1 MSDAN
6 ISDDYHDLI
15 VSSTAIIEECIAI
28 LNKQNKDS
36 YRIIK
41 VPKLEATIFN
51 ASKMLVPNH
60 LFDTQLI
67 QFYKDFLP
75 VIQFTHNLKYTI
87 KSMVYTNEDLSINID
102 RSPAFILDL
111 EHKLHDYKLSI
122 DKHYEQLVVNNSNII
137 KSYCKH
143 IHTNI
148 NDYSID
154 LNTITII
161 FKCMEYDFK
170 FIPYG
175 SNIFTQLFA
184 DKLITSEYQQ
194 SILELSNDLKV
205 KYLSVISTPNDNKM
219 TMSQSQ
225 LLQTYNIT
233 PSTPNLSLSQIFK
246 QLFGLTTNITIDNLE
261 SALKSTSKTLT
272 KHISFVIISKHNND
286 FYYDIDNLFDREKLS
301 KLTSSIGVS
310 NDYIDIFKTL
320 QSNLISKKVAAGIHK
335 YNYSDTTDQRSLPSV
350 SNAISECY
358 VLWTNDFIHFKLR
371 SSPVPNN
378 IINKIISNKSS
389 EVIDL
394 YNSCFEQ
401 KLLDIIKND
410 TLISYKQ
417 IKYLSFD
424 IDDEEVT
431 FIEKLCKSV
440 GKYIKSIGNIN
451 NESNMTDKL
460 IKIIQTEF
468 DNFKPFHISKS
479 ISMQPILIYN
489 NIAIQIANR
498 VKKDIT
504 QWYNNKEPVNQ
515 IDVIIKAI
523 IASNDNIYTKFIASY
538 YLDMSGNN

>member
-1 MSDAN
+1 MSN
-6 ISDDYHDLI
+6 LSISDDYNELI
-15 VSSTAIIEECIAI
+15 VSSTAIIQECIDI
-28 LNKQNKDS
+28 LNKQNEDS
-36 YRIIK
+36 YRVIK
-41 VPKLEATIFN
+41 IPKLQSITTF
-51 ASKMLVPNH
+51 SKVTNN

-75 VIQFTHNLKYTI
+75 IIQFIHNIKYAI
-87 KSMVYTNEDLSINID
+87 KEMSYTNEDLSINID
-102 RSPAFILDL
+102 RSPAFILEL
-111 EHKLHDYKLSI
+111 EHKLYDYKLAI
-122 DKHYEQLVVNNSNII
+122 DQYYEQLTTNNSNII
-137 KSYCKH
+137 KSYCKYLH
-143 IHTNI
+143 DHN
-148 NDYSID
+148 NDYHID
-154 LNTITII
+154 LNSIALI
-161 FKCMEYDFK
+161 FNCMEYDFK

-175 SNIFTQLFA
+175 STIFTQLFV
-184 DKLITSEYQQ
+184 DKLVTHEHQMDIS
-194 SILELSNDLKV
+194 ELSNALKI
-205 KYLSVISTPNDNKM
+205 KYLSFVNPPNDNQINKK
-219 TMSQSQ
+219 QSR
-225 LLQTYNIT
+225 LLQTYNLT
-233 PSTPNLSLSQIFK
+233 PSTPNLSLSQVFN
-246 QLFGLTTNITIDNLE
+246 QLFGITTNVTIDKLE
-261 SALKSTSKTLT
+261 SILKSTSKTLN
-272 KHISFVIISKHNND
+272 KFISFIVISKHNND

-320 QSNLISKKVAAGIHK
+320 QSNLITKKVTDSIHK
-335 YNYSDTTDQRSLPSV
+335 YNYH
-350 SNAISECY
+350 NNSECY
-358 VLWTNDFIHFKLR
+358 VLWTNDFINFKLR
-371 SSPVPNN
+371 ESQVPSK
-378 IINKIISNKSS
+378 IINKIVTNQSS

-424 IDDEEVT
+424 IDDEEVI
-431 FIEKLCKSV
+431 FIEKLCKSI

-460 IKIIQTEF
+460 IKIIQVEF

-489 NIAIQIANR
+489 NMAIQIANR

-523 IASNDNIYTKFIASY
+523 VASNDNIYTKFIASY

>member
-1 MSDAN
+1 MSNTN

-15 VSSTAIIEECIAI
+15 VSSAAIIEECITI
-28 LNKQNKDS
+28 LNKQNNDS
-36 YRIIK
+36 YKTIK
-41 VPKLEATIFN
+41 VPKLESITFPEI
-51 ASKMLVPNH
+51 SKH

-75 VIQFTHNLKYTI
+75 IIQFTHNIKYSI
-87 KSMVYTNEDLSINID
+87 KDMVYANDDLSINID

-111 EHKLHDYKLSI
+111 EHKLHDYKLSL
-122 DKHYEQLVVNNSNII
+122 DKHYEQLISNNSNII
-137 KSYCKH
+137 KSYCEH
-143 IHTNI
+143 IHTN
-148 NDYSID
+148 DYHID

-170 FIPYG
+170 FIPFG
-175 SNIFTQLFA
+175 STIFSQLFA
-184 DKLITSEYQQ
+184 DKLIASEYQLKI
-194 SILELSNDLKV
+194 SELSNALKI
-205 KYLSVISTPNDNKM
+205 KYLAVINPPNDNKM

-225 LLQTYNIT
+225 LLQTYNLT
-233 PSTPNLSLSQIFK
+233 PSTPNLSLSQTFN

-261 SALKSTSKTLT
+261 SVLKSTSKTLT

-320 QSNLISKKVAAGIHK
+320 QSNLITKKVAAGIYK
-335 YNYSDTTDQRSLPSV
+335 YNYSDTTDQRST
-350 SNAISECY
+350 SECY

-394 YNSCFEQ
+394 YNNCFEQ

-523 IASNDNIYTKFIASY
+523 IASNNNIYTKFIASY

>member
-1 MSDAN
+1 MSNTN
-6 ISDDYHDLI
+6 ISDDYHGLI
-15 VSSTAIIEECIAI
+15 VSSAAIIEECIAI

-36 YRIIK
+36 YRTIK
-41 VPKLEATIFN
+41 VPKLESIAFQEV
-51 ASKMLVPNH
+51 SKH

-75 VIQFTHNLKYTI
+75 IIQFTHNIKYSI
-87 KSMVYTNEDLSINID
+87 KDMIYTNDDLSINID

-111 EHKLHDYKLSI
+111 EHKLYDYKLSI
-122 DKHYEQLVVNNSNII
+122 DKHYEQLISNNSNII
-137 KSYCKH
+137 KSYCH
-143 IHTNI
+143 HLHTHN
-148 NDYSID
+148 NDYHID
-154 LNTITII
+154 LDTITLL

-170 FIPYG
+170 FIPFG
-175 SNIFTQLFA
+175 STIFAQLFA

-194 SILELSNDLKV
+194 KISELSNALKI
-205 KYLSVISTPNDNKM
+205 KYLSVINSPNDNKM
-219 TMSQSQ
+219 SVTQSQ
-225 LLQTYNIT
+225 LLQTYNLT
-233 PSTPNLSLSQIFK
+233 PSTPNLSLSQIFN
-246 QLFGLTTNITIDNLE
+246 QLFGLTADISIDKLE
-261 SALKSTSKTLT
+261 SALKSTSKTLN
-272 KHISFVIISKHNND
+272 KHVSFIVIAKHNND

-320 QSNLISKKVAAGIHK
+320 QSNLITKKVTAGIHK
-335 YNYSDTTDQRSLPSV
+335 YNYSDT
-350 SNAISECY
+350 AECY

-371 SSPVPNN
+371 KSHVP
-378 IINKIISNKSS
+378 NKIISKIINNQSS
-389 EVIDL
+389 KVIDL

-410 TLISYKQ
+410 TLVSYKQ

-431 FIEKLCKSV
+431 FIEKLCKSI

-489 NIAIQIANR
+489 NMAIQIANR
-498 VKKDIT
+498 IKKDIT

-538 YLDMSGNN
+538 YLDMSGN